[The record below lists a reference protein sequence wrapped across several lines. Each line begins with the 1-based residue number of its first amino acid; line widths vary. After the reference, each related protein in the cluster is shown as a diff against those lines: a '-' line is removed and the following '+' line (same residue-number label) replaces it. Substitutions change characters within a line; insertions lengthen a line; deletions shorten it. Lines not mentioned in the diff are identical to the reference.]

1 MGNVKGRRRRF
12 GSVRQLRSGQWQAR
26 YRGPDGLMR
35 PAPQTFP
42 TKTSAE
48 QWLTHAEADILG
60 GDWIDPDAGSVPF
73 AEYAATWIEERDLRP
88 ATAQV
93 YRYVLG
99 RHLNPSLG
107 NRAVADIK
115 EPQVRRWRKQLLDSG
130 VSTVSAAKAYR
141 LLKAIM
147 NTAVDDGLIRRNP
160 CRIKG
165 AAQDR
170 SPERSALS
178 LRQVFALA
186 DAIDPRYRALVLLA
200 VFASLR
206 WGELAALRRA
216 DIDLGA
222 GTVTVARSFNELP
235 GGGYRFGPPKTEA
248 GRRVVAF
255 PAAIVPDLTRHLA
268 RFTAPG
274 GDALIFT
281 SPTGLPLRRGN
292 FRRRIWVK
300 AVKAAGIPETHFH
313 DLRHTGN
320 NMTAQAGA
328 NLRELMERMGH
339 SSARAALIYLHATGE
354 RQRAL
359 AATLGTFIEAERA
372 SDQGSSGTDVA
383 RREDTA
389 SETMKP
395 NPVDLG

>member
-1 MGNVKGRRRRF
+1 M
-12 GSVRQLRSGQWQAR
+12 RSWCGTT
-26 YRGPDGLMR
+26 G
-35 PAPQTFP
+35 
-42 TKTSAE
+42 
-48 QWLTHAEADILG
+48 
-60 GDWIDPDAGSVPF
+60 
-73 AEYAATWIEERDLRP
+73 
-88 ATAQV
+88 TA
-93 YRYVLG
+93 
-99 RHLNPSLG
+99 
-107 NRAVADIK
+107 
-115 EPQVRRWRKQLLDSG
+115 G

-170 SPERSALS
+170 SPERSALT

-186 DAIDPRYRALVLLA
+186 DVIDPRYRALVLLA

-216 DIDLGA
+216 DIDTGA
-222 GTVTVARSFNELP
+222 GIVTVARSLNELP

-255 PAAIVPDLTRHLA
+255 PVAILPDLTRHLT
-268 RFTAPG
+268 RFTAQG

-359 AATLGTFIEAERA
+359 ADTLGTFIEAERA
-372 SDQGSSGTDVA
+372 PDQGSSGTDVA
-383 RREDTA
+383 RREGTA